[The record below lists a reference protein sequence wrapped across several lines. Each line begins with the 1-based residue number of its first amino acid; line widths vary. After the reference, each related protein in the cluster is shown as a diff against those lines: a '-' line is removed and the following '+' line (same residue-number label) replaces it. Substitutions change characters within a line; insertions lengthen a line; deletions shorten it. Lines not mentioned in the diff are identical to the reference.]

1 MTGLETSMP
10 HESRSAH
17 PPVEIAAATAAD
29 IDDVAAIETAAFADP
44 WSRRAFESALRERHA
59 RFRVA
64 RSAESVVG
72 YIIAW
77 FVVDEGEIANLAVA
91 PEARRAGVAARM
103 LTRMVEE
110 ARTAGV
116 TRLYLEVRASN
127 QAAQALYAAHGFAP
141 IARRAR
147 YYRKPVEDA
156 IVLALQL

>member
-1 MTGLETSMP
+1 MTGLETSLP
-10 HESRSAH
+10 HESRLART
-17 PPVEIAAATAAD
+17 PIEIVPATASD
-29 IDDVAAIETAAFADP
+29 IDAVAAIESAAFADP
-44 WSRRAFESALRERHA
+44 WSRSAFEAALREPHA

-64 RSAESVVG
+64 RSAGQVVG

-91 PEARRAGVAARM
+91 PHARRAGVAA
-103 LTRMVEE
+103 LLLAGVVNE
-110 ARTAGV
+110 ARASGV

-127 QAAQALYAAHGFAP
+127 SAAQSLYTAHGFAP